1 MPDKRKK
8 FKLAINI
15 ILILLFAAAVVYIT
29 AKYGPYIT
37 RLASKPEHLKSV
49 LNSYGWKGIIVFILL
64 QVLQVVIVA
73 IPGEFVQVAG
83 GYIYGV
89 WLGTLYSFIG
99 IVLGS
104 VLIFLVSRFLGY
116 SLVKAFVSPKSLE
129 KFSFMMNNNKSE
141 IPMFVRFLIPGMPKD
156 ILTYIASL
164 TPIKPLRFFIVITA
178 GRFPALFASSYIGY
192 SAQKGNY
199 LIAVVLSAAAL
210 ALFAAGV
217 FFKDRIIG
225 RLRNK
230 AD

>member
-1 MPDKRKK
+1 MPDRWKK
-8 FKLAINI
+8 LKLALNI
-15 ILILLFAAAVVYIT
+15 VLILLFAAAVVYVT

-37 RLASKPEHLKSV
+37 KLASKPEELKGV
-49 LNSYGWKGIIVFILL
+49 LNSYGWKGIIIFILL

-73 IPGEFVQVAG
+73 IPGEFVQMAG
-83 GYIYGV
+83 GYIYGA
-89 WLGTLYSFIG
+89 WLGTLYSLAG

-116 SLVKAFVSPKSLE
+116 SLVKTFVSPKSLD
-129 KFSFMMNNNKSE
+129 KFSFMMNNSKSE
-141 IPMFVRFLIPGMPKD
+141 IAMFVLFLIPGMPKD
-156 ILTYIASL
+156 ILTYIAGL
-164 TPIKPLRFFIVITA
+164 TPIKPLRFFIIITA

-210 ALFAAGV
+210 ALFVTGV

-225 RLRNK
+225 RLQRK
-230 AD
+230 TE